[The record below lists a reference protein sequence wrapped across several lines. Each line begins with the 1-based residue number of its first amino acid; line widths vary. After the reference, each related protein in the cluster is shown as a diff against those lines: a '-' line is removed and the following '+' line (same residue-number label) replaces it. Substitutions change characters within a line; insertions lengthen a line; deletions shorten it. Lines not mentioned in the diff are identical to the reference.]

1 MRISINQPEIEQA
14 IREYMSRQISL
25 SHGKTFKIDM
35 MATRGAN
42 GFTADIE
49 IVDDPAGYKP
59 ITVSEE
65 TGEVKPAPQ
74 GVVEIVETSAP
85 KKSSLFSQIHTV

>member
-14 IREYMSRQISL
+14 IREYLSRQISL
-25 SHGKTFKIDM
+25 SHGKSFKIDM

-49 IVDDPAGYKP
+49 IVDDPVKAAP
-59 ITVSEE
+59 IPVNEE
-65 TGEVKPAPQ
+65 TGEVKPAP
-74 GVVEIVETSAP
+74 VPEVSEAP
-85 KKSSLFSQIHTV
+85 KKNSLFSQIHMA